1 MKKHS
6 TNIWQYYPGE
16 IPVELLPTIESPEDK
31 KEKSLERFILIMAG
45 ALVFF
50 LAFFVAPAYIA
61 EKL

>member
-1 MKKHS
+1 M
-6 TNIWQYYPGE
+6 
-16 IPVELLPTIESPEDK
+16 ELLPTIESPEDK